1 MMNDKPLS
9 PEQRSRCLW
18 IGIGLVVI
26 LLSSLATLICFSFW
40 YDGIT
45 ELKAPLVL
53 VFTALGGC
61 FGGAVRALTM
71 LISETGLHAK
81 EQKNEDVDLYLSR
94 WPLYIFKP
102 FIGVGT
108 GILFFLAV
116 NYGLVQPLS
125 SHPSLSPLPV
135 VFVAAV
141 GGIFFE
147 EAMAVFQ
154 NFVGSVSTKK
164 GADEK

>member
-1 MMNDKPLS
+1 MSYKPLS

-18 IGIGLVVI
+18 VGIGLVAI
-26 LLSSLATLICFSFW
+26 LLASLATLIYFSFW
-40 YDGIT
+40 YDSISA
-45 ELKAPLVL
+45 LKAHLVL

-61 FGGAVRALTM
+61 FGGAVRALIM
-71 LISETGLHAK
+71 LISETGVHAK
-81 EQKNEDVDLYLSR
+81 EQKSDDVDLYLSR
-94 WPLYIFKP
+94 WPLFIFKP

-125 SHPSLSPLPV
+125 SQPALSPLPV